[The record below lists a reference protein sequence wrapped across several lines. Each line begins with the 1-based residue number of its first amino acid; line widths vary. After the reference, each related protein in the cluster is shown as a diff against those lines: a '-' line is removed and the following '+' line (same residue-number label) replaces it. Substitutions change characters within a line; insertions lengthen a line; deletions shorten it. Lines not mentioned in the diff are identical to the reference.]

1 MNTSQEVGGA
11 VGVAMMA
18 AIAIAVTDDRV
29 AAGTGQVDALADG
42 FARTFL
48 IGALIAI
55 AGIVMAM
62 LLRRPTATAVES
74 ELSGRAADDVIA
86 AEVTSGG

>member
-1 MNTSQEVGGA
+1 
-11 VGVAMMA
+11 
-18 AIAIAVTDDRV
+18 
-29 AAGTGQVDALADG
+29 VDALADG

-48 IGALIAI
+48 IGAFIAI
-55 AGIVMAM
+55 AGIVMAL

-86 AEVTSGG
+86 AEVTSGA